1 MSDCYV
7 TQNDGNS
14 IWTKKKVGADLEAQ
28 DLAGLDL
35 NAIDDLLEEEIVDF
49 DEEKGF
55 LNAF

>member
-1 MSDCYV
+1 
-7 TQNDGNS
+7 
-14 IWTKKKVGADLEAQ
+14 VGADLEAQ

>member
-7 TQNDGNS
+7 SQNDGNS

-28 DLAGLDL
+28 DLAGLGL
-35 NAIDDLLEEEIVDF
+35 NANEDWLEEEIVDF
-49 DEEKGF
+49 EEEKGF